1 MKHLFGYHSCPKL
14 YPPSH
19 PFQTPLPITNVEE
32 PKNYIFRVNTILD
45 KNGNVKSA
53 QYGKIYGDFEEVL
66 TTYFNPEPNSR
77 ELEYDMQHNLGPG
90 GKNSYFTY

>member
-1 MKHLFGYHSCPKL
+1 
-14 YPPSH
+14 
-19 PFQTPLPITNVEE
+19 
-32 PKNYIFRVNTILD
+32 LD